1 MKKQCAVSN
10 ENKVN
15 FLLLLKKILANK
27 IASVYSQKVF
37 CISTYFRT
45 KVSVFR
51 IAFFEVM
58 HEFGE

>member
-1 MKKQCAVSN
+1 MKKKCAVRN
-10 ENKVN
+10 ENKVD
-15 FLLLLKKILANK
+15 FILLLKKI
-27 IASVYSQKVF
+27 IAKQDSKCLFSKVF
-37 CISTYFRT
+37 CKSTYFRT